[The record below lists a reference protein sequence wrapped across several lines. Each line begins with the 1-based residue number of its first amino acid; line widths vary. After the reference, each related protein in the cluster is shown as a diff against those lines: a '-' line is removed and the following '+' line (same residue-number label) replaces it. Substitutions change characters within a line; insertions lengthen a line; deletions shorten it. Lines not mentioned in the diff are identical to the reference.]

1 MRQIEIFDT
10 TLRDGEQAP
19 GAALSGADKLR
30 MARALADLGV
40 DAIEAGF
47 PAASAEELEAVRAI
61 AREVTGSTIAA
72 LARATDGDVDAA
84 ARALAPAQRKRIHVF
99 ISTSEIHLDR
109 MLRMTPGECMDH
121 AVRAVRR
128 ASEHAD
134 EVEFSAQDA
143 TRTDI
148 HFLVT
153 MFQEAARA
161 GARYLNIP
169 DTVGYAQPAE
179 FAKLVLAVRGAL
191 AAYSGLRIS
200 VHCHNDLGLAVA
212 NTLAAVES
220 GADQVEVCVNGI
232 GERGGNASL
241 EEVVMALRV
250 RRDHY
255 GADTRVSADRIV
267 PTSRLFTELT
277 GIPVQPN
284 KAIVGANAFAHASG
298 IHQDGVLK
306 DPLNYEIMTPGSVGW
321 ETRRIVVTRL
331 SGRHGLAARFAEL
344 GIAMDRDTLDRAYGL
359 AMDHSAVAPELDDRM
374 LIAIAA
380 QARRVS
386 DTAPARPM
394 GDAAPATAGD

>member
-1 MRQIEIFDT
+1 MRRVEIFDT

-19 GAALSGADKLR
+19 GAVLGAPEKLR
-30 MARALADLGV
+30 MAQALADLGV
-40 DAIEAGF
+40 DTIEAGF
-47 PAASAEELEAVRAI
+47 PAASDAEFAAVQSV
-61 AREVTGSTIAA
+61 ARNVRGSTIAA

-84 ARALAPAQRKRIHVF
+84 ALAIAPAERKRIHVF

-109 MLRMTPGECMDH
+109 MLRITPGECIDR

-153 MFQEAARA
+153 MFQEAVRA
-161 GARYLNIP
+161 GARIVNVP
-169 DTVGYAQPAE
+169 DTVGYAQPDE
-179 FAKLVLAVRGAL
+179 FAKTVLAVRGAL
-191 AAYSGLRIS
+191 ASYNGGLRVS

-212 NTLAAVES
+212 NTLAAIEA
-220 GADQVEVCVNGI
+220 GADQAEVCMNGI

-255 GADTRVSADRIV
+255 HADTRIQTDRLV
-267 PTSRLFTELT
+267 PTSRLYSELT

-306 DPLNYEIMTPGSVGW
+306 DPGTYEIMTPESVGW
-321 ETRRIVVTRL
+321 PSRRIVVTKL
-331 SGRHGLAARFAEL
+331 SGRRGLAARFKEL
-344 GIAMDRDTLDRAYGL
+344 GLPLDGDALDRAYRI
-359 AMDHSAVAPELDDRM
+359 AMQEGADVRELDDRM
-374 LIAIAA
+374 LVAIAA
-380 QARRVS
+380 RARRAGEVFVG
-386 DTAPARPM
+386 PV
-394 GDAAPATAGD
+394 AAAE

>member
-1 MRQIEIFDT
+1 MRQIEVFDT

-19 GAALSGADKLR
+19 GAALSSADKLR
-30 MARALADLGV
+30 MAKALAELHV

-47 PAASAEELEAVRAI
+47 PAASTEELDAVHTI
-61 AREVTGSTIAA
+61 ASEVTGSTIAA

-84 ARALAPAQRKRIHVF
+84 ARALAPAKRKRIHVF
-99 ISTSEIHLDR
+99 ISTSEIHLER
-109 MLRMTPGECMDH
+109 MLRITPGECIDR

-153 MFQEAARA
+153 ICQAAARA
-161 GARYLNIP
+161 GARYINIP

-191 AAYSGLRIS
+191 AAYNGGLRIS

-212 NTLAAVES
+212 NTLAAVEA
-220 GADQVEVCVNGI
+220 GAHQVEVCVNGI

-241 EEVVMALRV
+241 EEIVMALRV

-255 GADTRVSADRIV
+255 GADTQVRADRIV
-267 PTSRLFTELT
+267 PTSRLFSELT
-277 GIPVQPN
+277 GIAVQPN

-306 DPLNYEIMTPGSVGW
+306 DPLNYEIMTPDSVGW
-321 ETRRIVVTRL
+321 NARRIVVNRL
-331 SGRHGLAARFAEL
+331 SGRHGLAARYQEL
-344 GIAMDRDTLDRAYGL
+344 GIAMDRETLDRAYGL
-359 AMDHSAVAPELDDRM
+359 AMHESAEKTELDDRM
-374 LIAIAA
+374 LITIAA
-380 QARRVS
+380 QARRAGEAAAAAAAAA
-386 DTAPARPM
+386 TPA
-394 GDAAPATAGD
+394 D

>member
-1 MRQIEIFDT
+1 VEEHEMRQIEIFDT

-19 GAALSGADKLR
+19 GAALSAPDKLR
-30 MARALADLGV
+30 MARALAELRV
-40 DAIEAGF
+40 DTIEAGF
-47 PAASAEELEAVRAI
+47 PAASAEELDAVRTI
-61 AREVTGSTIAA
+61 AREVSGSTIAA

-109 MLRMTPGECMDH
+109 MLRMTPGECMDR

-153 MFQEAARA
+153 ICQEAARA
-161 GARYLNIP
+161 GARYINIP

-179 FAKLVLAVRGAL
+179 FGKLVLAVRGAL
-191 AAYSGLRIS
+191 ATYNGGLKVS

-212 NTLAAVES
+212 NTLAAVEA
-220 GADQVEVCVNGI
+220 GAQQVEVCVNGM

-241 EEVVMALRV
+241 EEVAMSLRV

-255 GADTRVSADRIV
+255 GADTRLRADRIV
-267 PTSRLFTELT
+267 PTSRLFSELT

-306 DPLNYEIMTPGSVGW
+306 DPLNYEIMTPDSVGW
-321 ETRRIVVTRL
+321 DARRIVVTRL
-331 SGRHGLAARFAEL
+331 SGRHGLAARFQEL
-344 GIAMDRDTLDRAYGL
+344 GIALDRETLDRAYGL

-380 QARRVS
+380 QARR
-386 DTAPARPM
+386 
-394 GDAAPATAGD
+394 GEAAPTAAD

>member
-19 GAALSGADKLR
+19 GAALSSGDKLR
-30 MARALADLGV
+30 MAHALAELRV
-40 DAIEAGF
+40 DTIEAGF
-47 PAASAEELEAVRAI
+47 PAASAEELDAVHRI
-61 AREVTGSTIAA
+61 SREVRGSTIAA

-84 ARALAPAQRKRIHVF
+84 ARALAPAERKRIHVF
-99 ISTSEIHLDR
+99 ISTSEIHLER
-109 MLRMTPGECMDH
+109 MLRITPGECIDR

-153 MFQEAARA
+153 ICQEAARA
-161 GARYLNIP
+161 GARYINIP

-179 FAKLVLAVRGAL
+179 FLKLVLAVRGAL
-191 AAYSGLRIS
+191 ATYNGGLKIS

-212 NTLAAVES
+212 NTLAAVEA
-220 GADQVEVCVNGI
+220 GAQQVEVCVNGM

-241 EEVVMALRV
+241 EEVAMSLRV

-255 GADTRVSADRIV
+255 DADTRLRADLIV
-267 PTSRLFTELT
+267 PTSRLFSELS

-306 DPLNYEIMTPGSVGW
+306 DPLNYEIMTPDSVGW
-321 ETRRIVVTRL
+321 KKRRIVVTRL
-331 SGRHGLAARFAEL
+331 SGRHGLAARFQEL
-344 GIAMDRDTLDRAYGL
+344 GIAMDRETLDRAYGL

-380 QARRVS
+380 QARR
-386 DTAPARPM
+386 
-394 GDAAPATAGD
+394 AGDPAAATPRGLA

>member
-19 GAALSGADKLR
+19 GAALSSAAKLR
-30 MARALADLGV
+30 MARALAELRV

-47 PAASAEELEAVRAI
+47 PAASAEELEAVQLI
-61 AREVTGSTIAA
+61 AREVKGSTIAA

-84 ARALAPAQRKRIHVF
+84 ARALAPAVRKRIHVF
-99 ISTSEIHLDR
+99 ISTSEIHLER
-109 MLRMTPGECMDH
+109 MLHITPGECIDR

-153 MFQEAARA
+153 ICQSAARA
-161 GARYLNIP
+161 GARYINIP

-179 FAKLVLAVRGAL
+179 FARLVLAVRGAL
-191 AAYSGLRIS
+191 AAYNGGLKIS

-212 NTLAAVES
+212 NTLAAVEA
-220 GADQVEVCVNGI
+220 GAQQVEVCVNGM

-241 EEVVMALRV
+241 EEVAMALRV

-255 GADTRVSADRIV
+255 DADTRIRTDRIV
-267 PTSRLFTELT
+267 PTSRLFSELT
-277 GIPVQPN
+277 GIAVQPN

-306 DPLNYEIMTPGSVGW
+306 DPLNYEIMTPDSVGW
-321 ETRRIVVTRL
+321 NARRIVVTRL
-331 SGRHGLAARFAEL
+331 SGRHGLAARFQEL
-344 GIAMDRDTLDRAYGL
+344 GIAMDRETLDRAYGF
-359 AMDHSAVAPELDDRM
+359 AMDQSAVAPELDDRM

-380 QARRVS
+380 QARR
-386 DTAPARPM
+386 AP
-394 GDAAPATAGD
+394 DAAPTAAPTAAD

>member
-19 GAALSGADKLR
+19 GAALSSADKLR
-30 MARALADLGV
+30 MAKALAELRV

-47 PAASAEELEAVRAI
+47 PAASAEELDAVQTI

-84 ARALAPAQRKRIHVF
+84 ARALAPAKRKRIHVF
-99 ISTSEIHLDR
+99 ISTSEIHLER
-109 MLRMTPGECMDH
+109 MLRITPGECIDR

-153 MFQEAARA
+153 ICQAAARA
-161 GARYLNIP
+161 GARYINIP

-191 AAYSGLRIS
+191 AAYNGGLRIS

-212 NTLAAVES
+212 NTLAAVEA
-220 GADQVEVCVNGI
+220 GAHQVEVCVNGI

-241 EEVVMALRV
+241 EEIVMALRV

-255 GADTRVSADRIV
+255 GADTQVRADRIV
-267 PTSRLFTELT
+267 PTSRLFSELT

-306 DPLNYEIMTPGSVGW
+306 DPLNYEIMTPDSVGW
-321 ETRRIVVTRL
+321 NARRIVVNRL
-331 SGRHGLAARFAEL
+331 SGRHGLAARYQEL
-344 GIAMDRDTLDRAYGL
+344 GIAMDRETLDRAYGL
-359 AMDHSAVAPELDDRM
+359 AMHESAEKSELDDRM

-380 QARRVS
+380 QARRAGEAAAAAAVAA
-386 DTAPARPM
+386 TPA
-394 GDAAPATAGD
+394 D

>member
-1 MRQIEIFDT
+1 MRQIEVFDT

-19 GAALSGADKLR
+19 GAALSAPDKLR
-30 MARALADLGV
+30 MARALA
-40 DAIEAGF
+40 
-47 PAASAEELEAVRAI
+47 EL
-61 AREVTGSTIAA
+61 
-72 LARATDGDVDAA
+72 GDVDAA

-109 MLRMTPGECMDH
+109 MLRMTPGECMDR

-153 MFQEAARA
+153 ICQEAARA
-161 GARYLNIP
+161 GARYINIP

-179 FAKLVLAVRGAL
+179 FGKLVLAVRGAL
-191 AAYSGLRIS
+191 ATYNGGLKVS

-212 NTLAAVES
+212 NTLAAVEA
-220 GADQVEVCVNGI
+220 GAQQVEVCVNGM

-241 EEVVMALRV
+241 EEVAMSLRV

-255 GADTRVSADRIV
+255 GADTRLRADRIV
-267 PTSRLFTELT
+267 PTSRLFSELT

-306 DPLNYEIMTPGSVGW
+306 DPLNYEIMTPDSVGW
-321 ETRRIVVTRL
+321 DARRIVVTRL
-331 SGRHGLAARFAEL
+331 SGRHGLAARFQEL
-344 GIAMDRDTLDRAYGL
+344 GIALDRETLDRAYGL

-380 QARRVS
+380 QARR
-386 DTAPARPM
+386 
-394 GDAAPATAGD
+394 GEAAPTAAD

>member
-1 MRQIEIFDT
+1 MRLIEILDT

-19 GAALSGADKLR
+19 GAVLGQAEKLR
-30 MARALADLGV
+30 FAHALAELGV
-40 DAIEAGF
+40 DTIEAGF
-47 PAASAEELEAVRAI
+47 PAASEAELAAVQAV
-61 AREVTGSTIAA
+61 ARDVRESTVAA

-84 ARALAPAQRKRIHVF
+84 ARALAPAKRSRIHVF
-99 ISTSEIHLDR
+99 ISTSEIHLER
-109 MLRMTPGECMDH
+109 MLRITPGECIDR

-143 TRTDI
+143 TRTDS

-153 MFQEAARA
+153 ICQAAARA
-161 GARYLNIP
+161 GARYINIP

-191 AAYSGLRIS
+191 ATYNGGLKVS

-212 NTLAAVES
+212 NTLAAVEA
-220 GADQVEVCVNGI
+220 GAPQGEVCVNGM

-241 EEVVMALRV
+241 EEIVMALRV

-255 GADTRVSADRIV
+255 GADTQVRADRIV
-267 PTSRLFTELT
+267 PTSRLFSELT
-277 GIPVQPN
+277 GIAVQPN

-306 DPLNYEIMTPGSVGW
+306 DPLNYEIMTPDSVGW
-321 ETRRIVVTRL
+321 NSRRIVVTRL
-331 SGRHGLAARFAEL
+331 SGRHGLAARFQEL
-344 GIAMDRDTLDRAYGL
+344 GIALDRETLDRAYGL

-380 QARRVS
+380 QARR
-386 DTAPARPM
+386 
-394 GDAAPATAGD
+394 GEAAPTAAD

>member
-1 MRQIEIFDT
+1 MRQIEILDT

-19 GAALSGADKLR
+19 GAALGAAAKLR
-30 MARALADLGV
+30 MAQSLAELGV

-47 PAASAEELEAVRAI
+47 PAASAEELEAVRDI
-61 AREVTGSTIAA
+61 ARRVEGSTIVA

-84 ARALAPAQRKRIHVF
+84 AKALAPAARKRIHVF

-109 MLRMTPGECMDH
+109 MLRMTPGECIDR

-153 MFQEAARA
+153 ILQEAARA
-161 GARYLNIP
+161 GAHYINIP
-169 DTVGYAQPAE
+169 DTVGYAQPQE
-179 FAKLVLAVRGAL
+179 FAKTVLAVRGAL
-191 AAYSGLRIS
+191 ATYNGGLRVS
-200 VHCHNDLGLAVA
+200 VHCHNDLGLAAA
-212 NTLAAVES
+212 NSLAAVDA
-220 GADQVEVCVNGI
+220 GAQQVHVCVNGI

-255 GADTRVSADRIV
+255 QADTGVHADRIV
-267 PTSRLFTELT
+267 PISRLYTELS
-277 GIPVQPN
+277 GIAVQPN

-306 DPLNYEIMTPGSVGW
+306 DPLNYEIMTPESVGW
-321 ETRRIVVTRL
+321 TTRRIVVTKL
-331 SGRHGLAARFAEL
+331 SGRHGLQARFDEL
-344 GIAMDRDTLDRAYGL
+344 GIQLDRATLDRAYDL
-359 AMDHSAVAPELDDRM
+359 AMRRGAESRELDDRI
-374 LIAIAA
+374 LITIAA
-380 QARRVS
+380 EARRV
-386 DTAPARPM
+386 PAAEAVTL
-394 GDAAPATAGD
+394 GE

>member
-1 MRQIEIFDT
+1 MRQIEVFDT

-19 GAALSGADKLR
+19 GAALSSVDKLR
-30 MARALADLGV
+30 MAKALAELRV

-47 PAASAEELEAVRAI
+47 PAASADELDAVRRI
-61 AREVTGSTIAA
+61 AQEVKGSTIAA

-84 ARALAPAQRKRIHVF
+84 ARALAPAERKRIHVF
-99 ISTSEIHLDR
+99 ISTSEIHLER
-109 MLRMTPGECMDH
+109 MLRITPGECIDR

-153 MFQEAARA
+153 ICQEAARA
-161 GARYLNIP
+161 GARYINIP

-179 FAKLVLAVRGAL
+179 FLKLVLAVRGAL
-191 AAYSGLRIS
+191 ATYNGGLKIS

-212 NTLAAVES
+212 NTLAAVEA
-220 GADQVEVCVNGI
+220 GADQVEVCVNGM

-241 EEVVMALRV
+241 EEVAMSLRV

-255 GADTRVSADRIV
+255 DADTRLRADRIV
-267 PTSRLFTELT
+267 PTSRLFSELT

-306 DPLNYEIMTPGSVGW
+306 DPLNYEIMTPDSVGW
-321 ETRRIVVTRL
+321 ENRRMVVTRL
-331 SGRHGLAARFAEL
+331 SGRHGLAARFQEL
-344 GIAMDRDTLDRAYGL
+344 GIAMDRETLDRAYGL

-380 QARRVS
+380 QARRTGAS
-386 DTAPARPM
+386 AAATPAE
-394 GDAAPATAGD
+394 

>member
-1 MRQIEIFDT
+1 MRNIEILDT

-19 GAALSGADKLR
+19 GAVLTGAAKLNL
-30 MARALADLGV
+30 AAALADMGV

-47 PAASAEELEAVRAI
+47 PAASAAELEAVRGV
-61 AREVTGSTIAA
+61 AREVSGPAIVA

-84 ARALAPAQRKRIHVF
+84 ARALAPAKRKRIHVF
-99 ISTSEIHLDR
+99 ISTSEIHMER
-109 MLRMTPGECMDH
+109 MLRMTPGECMDR

-161 GARYLNIP
+161 GARYINVP
-169 DTVGYAQPAE
+169 DTVGYAQPTE
-179 FAKLVLAVRGAL
+179 FAKLILAVRGAL
-191 AAYSGLRIS
+191 AAYNGGLRIS

-212 NTLAAVES
+212 NSLAAVEA
-220 GADQVEVCVNGI
+220 GAQQVHVCVNGI

-255 GADTRVSADRIV
+255 NADTAVRSDRVV
-267 PTSRLFTELT
+267 PLSRMYSEIT
-277 GIPVQPN
+277 GIAVQAN

-306 DPLNYEIMTPGSVGW
+306 DPSTYEIMTPESVGW
-321 ETRRIVVTRL
+321 ASRRIVVTKL
-331 SGRHGLAARFAEL
+331 SGRHGLQARFAEL
-344 GIAMDRDTLDRAYGL
+344 GIQMDRDSLGRAYDI
-359 AMDHSAVAPELDDRM
+359 AMREGSGSREIDDRT

-380 QARRVS
+380 EARRAGVPAGGA
-386 DTAPARPM
+386 TVAPAISL
-394 GDAAPATAGD
+394 GD

>member
-1 MRQIEIFDT
+1 VEEHEMRQIEIFDT

-19 GAALSGADKLR
+19 GAALSAPDKLR
-30 MARALADLGV
+30 MARALAELGV
-40 DAIEAGF
+40 DTIEAGF
-47 PAASAEELEAVRAI
+47 PAASAEELEAVKTI
-61 AREVTGSTIAA
+61 AREVSGSTIAA

-109 MLRMTPGECMDH
+109 MLRMTPGECMDR

-153 MFQEAARA
+153 ICQEAARA
-161 GARYLNIP
+161 GARYINIP

-191 AAYSGLRIS
+191 ATYNGGLKVS

-212 NTLAAVES
+212 NTLAAVEA
-220 GADQVEVCVNGI
+220 GAQQVEVCVNGM

-241 EEVVMALRV
+241 EEVAMSLRV

-255 GADTRVSADRIV
+255 GADTRLRADRIV
-267 PTSRLFTELT
+267 PTSRLFSELT

-306 DPLNYEIMTPGSVGW
+306 DPLNYEIMTPDSVGW
-321 ETRRIVVTRL
+321 DSRRIVVTRL
-331 SGRHGLAARFAEL
+331 SGRHGLAARFQEL
-344 GIAMDRDTLDRAYGL
+344 GIALDRETLDRAYGL

-380 QARRVS
+380 QARR
-386 DTAPARPM
+386 
-394 GDAAPATAGD
+394 GEAAPTAAD

>member
-19 GAALSGADKLR
+19 GAALSAPDKLR
-30 MARALADLGV
+30 MARALAELRV
-40 DAIEAGF
+40 DTIEAGF
-47 PAASAEELEAVRAI
+47 PAASAEELDAVRTI
-61 AREVTGSTIAA
+61 AREVSGSTIAA

-109 MLRMTPGECMDH
+109 MLRMTPGECMDR

-153 MFQEAARA
+153 ICQEAARA
-161 GARYLNIP
+161 GARYINIP

-179 FAKLVLAVRGAL
+179 FGKLVLAVRGAL
-191 AAYSGLRIS
+191 ATYNGGLKVS

-212 NTLAAVES
+212 NTLAAVEA
-220 GADQVEVCVNGI
+220 GAQQVEVCVNGM

-241 EEVVMALRV
+241 EEVAMSLRV

-255 GADTRVSADRIV
+255 GADTRLRADRIV
-267 PTSRLFTELT
+267 PTSRLFSELT

-306 DPLNYEIMTPGSVGW
+306 DPLNYEIMTPDSVGW
-321 ETRRIVVTRL
+321 DARRIVVTRL
-331 SGRHGLAARFAEL
+331 SGRHGLAARFQEL
-344 GIAMDRDTLDRAYGL
+344 GIALDRETLDRAYGL

-380 QARRVS
+380 QARR
-386 DTAPARPM
+386 
-394 GDAAPATAGD
+394 GEAAPTAAD

>member
-1 MRQIEIFDT
+1 MRQIEILDT

-19 GAALSGADKLR
+19 GAALSGAAKLR
-30 MARALADLGV
+30 MARALAELRV

-47 PAASAEELEAVRAI
+47 PAASAEELDAVHTI
-61 AREVTGSTIAA
+61 AREVKGSTIVA

-84 ARALAPAQRKRIHVF
+84 ARALAPAERKRIHVF
-99 ISTSEIHLDR
+99 ISTSEIHLER
-109 MLRMTPGECMDH
+109 MMRITPGECIDR

-153 MFQEAARA
+153 ICQAAARA
-161 GARYLNIP
+161 GARYINIP
-169 DTVGYAQPAE
+169 DTVGYAQPHE

-191 AAYSGLRIS
+191 AAYNGGLRVS

-212 NTLAAVES
+212 NTLAAI
-220 GADQVEVCVNGI
+220 GAGAHQAHVCVNGI

-241 EEVVMALRV
+241 EEVVMALRT
-250 RRDHY
+250 RGDHY
-255 GADTRVSADRIV
+255 GSDTRIRSDHLV
-267 PTSRLFTELT
+267 PTSRLFSELT

-306 DPLNYEIMTPGSVGW
+306 DPLTYEIMTPDSVGW
-321 ETRRIVVTRL
+321 ATRRIVLTKL
-331 SGRHGLAARFAEL
+331 SGRHGLDARLREL
-344 GIAMDRDTLDRAYGL
+344 GIPLDREGLERAYEI
-359 AMDHSAVAPELDDRM
+359 AMREGAETREINDVM

-380 QARRVS
+380 QVRRQ
-386 DTAPARPM
+386 
-394 GDAAPATAGD
+394 DAVVAAIP

>member
-19 GAALSGADKLR
+19 GAALSSTDKLR
-30 MARALADLGV
+30 MAKALAELRV

-47 PAASAEELEAVRAI
+47 PAASPEELEAVHRI
-61 AREVTGSTIAA
+61 ATEVKGSTIAA

-84 ARALAPAQRKRIHVF
+84 ARALAPAERKRIHVF
-99 ISTSEIHLDR
+99 ISTSEIHLER
-109 MLRMTPGECMDH
+109 MLRITPGECIDR

-153 MFQEAARA
+153 ICQAAARA
-161 GARYLNIP
+161 GARYINIP
-169 DTVGYAQPAE
+169 DTVGYAQPHE

-191 AAYSGLRIS
+191 AAYNGGLRIS

-212 NTLAAVES
+212 NTLAAVEA
-220 GADQVEVCVNGI
+220 GAQQVEVCVNGI

-241 EEVVMALRV
+241 EETVMALRV

-255 GADTRVSADRIV
+255 DADTRIDAERIV
-267 PTSRLFTELT
+267 PTSRLFSELT
-277 GIPVQPN
+277 GIGVQPN

-306 DPLNYEIMTPGSVGW
+306 DPLNYEIMTPDSVGW
-321 ETRRIVVTRL
+321 SARRIVVTRL
-331 SGRHGLAARFAEL
+331 SGRHGLAARFQEL
-344 GIAMDRDTLDRAYGL
+344 GIAMDRETLDRAYGL
-359 AMDHSAVAPELDDRM
+359 AMDHSAVTPELDDRM

-380 QARRVS
+380 QARR
-386 DTAPARPM
+386 A
-394 GDAAPATAGD
+394 GEAAAATAAD

>member
-19 GAALSGADKLR
+19 GAALSSADKLR
-30 MARALADLGV
+30 MAKALAELRV

-47 PAASAEELEAVRAI
+47 PAASAEELDAVQTI

-84 ARALAPAQRKRIHVF
+84 ARALAPAKRKRIHVF
-99 ISTSEIHLDR
+99 ISTSEIHLER
-109 MLRMTPGECMDH
+109 MLRITPGECIDR

-153 MFQEAARA
+153 ICQAAARA
-161 GARYLNIP
+161 GARYINIP

-191 AAYSGLRIS
+191 AAYNGGLRIS

-212 NTLAAVES
+212 NTLAAVEA
-220 GADQVEVCVNGI
+220 GAHQVEVCVNGI

-241 EEVVMALRV
+241 EEIVMALRV

-255 GADTRVSADRIV
+255 GADTQVRADRIV
-267 PTSRLFTELT
+267 PTSRLFSELT

-306 DPLNYEIMTPGSVGW
+306 DPLNYEIMTPDSVGW
-321 ETRRIVVTRL
+321 NARRIVVNRL
-331 SGRHGLAARFAEL
+331 SGRHGLAARYQEL
-344 GIAMDRDTLDRAYGL
+344 GIAMDRETLDRAYGL
-359 AMDHSAVAPELDDRM
+359 AMHESAEKRELDDRM

-380 QARRVS
+380 QARRAGEAAAAAAVAA
-386 DTAPARPM
+386 TPA
-394 GDAAPATAGD
+394 D